1 MIWAFSIKHF
11 HTVMNSTFRSNIKL
25 IVFSDKKPQ
34 PSPHNLKGV
43 LILDAGYMSKSLTN
57 S

>member
-1 MIWAFSIKHF
+1 
-11 HTVMNSTFRSNIKL
+11 MNSTFRSNIKL